1 MNTEKL
7 LTAAFLP
14 VVLACVSIGQ
24 TANSA
29 EQDDIVQRAYSGI
42 PNAEYY
48 STLTNQPFRWVNP
61 FPADFEQLPN
71 LYHKSF
77 LSPSV
82 QQEVGYVIYLPP
94 QYLEDDYRSFPVVY
108 YLHGGRP
115 GNENKSTYI
124 ADFLHKA
131 MSSGAAQPVIYVF
144 VNGGEISHWNYPPLA
159 SMGENVFVK
168 ELIPHIDSNYR
179 TIASS
184 SGRGIQGF
192 SQGGRGA
199 TRLAFKY
206 PELFSSVAAGGGAYQ
221 VEKQIAENNGIE
233 YDTRRINP
241 EQLDFGIG
249 SDAYSLAQSYAT
261 LNDNKLKIVFWGGTE
276 GFNYNGILEYME
288 YIDSLNIDYQSY
300 FVGGIGHNS
309 WQLYQSIGTNLMN
322 FHANVFESP
331 ANDRE
336 L

>member
-1 MNTEKL
+1 MNIEKL
-7 LTAAFLP
+7 LTTAFLT
-14 VVLACVSIGQ
+14 VTLTSGSIGQ
-24 TANSA
+24 DANSA
-29 EQDDIVQRAYSGI
+29 GQDERIRQAYSGI

-48 STLTNQPFRWVNP
+48 SALTNQPFRWVNP
-61 FPADFEQLPN
+61 FSENFERLPN
-71 LYHKSF
+71 LYHESF
-77 LSPSV
+77 LSPSM

-94 QYLEDDYRSFPVVY
+94 QYLEDDYRFFPVVY

-124 ADFLHKA
+124 ANFLHEA
-131 MSSGAAQPVIYVF
+131 MSSGATQPVIYVF

-159 SMGENVFVK
+159 SMGEDVFVK
-168 ELIPHIDSNYR
+168 ELISYIDSSYR

-184 SGRGIQGF
+184 SGRAIQGF

-206 PELFSSVAAGGGAYQ
+206 PNLFSSVAAGGGAYQ
-221 VEKQIAENNGIE
+221 VEREIAENDGIE

-241 EQLDFGIG
+241 ERLDFGKG
-249 SDAYSLAQSYAT
+249 NDAYSLARSYAAS
-261 LNDNKLKIVFWGGTE
+261 NDNKLKIVFWGGTE